1 VGGSACQRGREPRW
15 GRGRCMPESLRQTDR
30 RDEYIGWLLQTLRL
44 ANRGALTSMLIR
56 DGNLA
61 NVQLGR
67 NLRIIET
74 SDEERTQF
82 GQDTFWEKLVLR

>member
-1 VGGSACQRGREPRW
+1 
-15 GRGRCMPESLRQTDR
+15 MPESLRQTDR